1 MESKERY
8 RQRAMNWLKFHG
20 TQLAC
25 WFWTIYNQKKI
36 CDYAL
41 EIKILVCLYLCL
53 DTQSCNT
60 KEGKERKGEGL
71 NHDLLGKQRC

>member
-41 EIKILVCLYLCL
+41 EIKILVC
-53 DTQSCNT
+53 NT